1 MNSIADIKNKAE
13 SYLSSVD
20 PALKREVI
28 GLLDYAYALG
38 NAIGVKDT
46 ATAMEEGKK
55 SGWSDAYH
63 EGIDRCIDIVEDEP
77 LGYKTEDEHV
87 KLERFADSVIAKM
100 SLLKA
105 EV

>member
-1 MNSIADIKNKAE
+1 MNSIEDIKSKAE
-13 SYLSSVD
+13 SYLFSMD
-20 PALKREVI
+20 ATQKREII

-46 ATAMEEGKK
+46 ATAMEEGKR
-55 SGWSDAYH
+55 SGWSEAYH
-63 EGIDRCIDIVEDEP
+63 NGIDRCLDIIENEP
-77 LGYKTEDEHV
+77 LGYKTEDEHM
-87 KLERFADSVIAKM
+87 KLERFSDSVVAKM